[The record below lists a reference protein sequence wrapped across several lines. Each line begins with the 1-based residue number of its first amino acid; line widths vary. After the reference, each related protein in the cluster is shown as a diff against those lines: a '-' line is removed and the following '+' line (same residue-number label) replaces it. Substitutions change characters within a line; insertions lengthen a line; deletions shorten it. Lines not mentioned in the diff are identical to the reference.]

1 MVRCPV
7 RWFLL
12 ACFVVSAGSA
22 ADSPPASS
30 AKVDFARDV
39 EPIFHRNCY
48 ACHGPSMQMNGLRL
62 DQRAAAFEGG
72 HSGKAI
78 VPSDSEASLL
88 MRRVASADAK
98 LNMPP
103 GDVRLSDDEIG
114 VLRAWIDQ
122 GAEWP
127 EKAEPVETKPSDAAK
142 HWSFQPVRRPEPPE
156 VSQRTWVRNP
166 IDRFVLAKLE
176 AEGIRPSVEAGK
188 VTLLRR
194 LHFDLT
200 GLPPGPG
207 EIGEFLWDNAPGA
220 YERLVDRLLDSPHYG
235 EKWARSWLDLARY
248 ADSDGF
254 EKRPRPAPFLAL
266 AALGDRGL
274 EPRHAVRPVHG
285 GADRR

>member
-12 ACFVVSAGSA
+12 ACLAVVSRFCGGFVAGIISQ
-22 ADSPPASS
+22 
-30 AKVDFARDV
+30 VDFARDV
-39 EPIFHRNCY
+39 EPILHRNCY
-48 ACHGPSMQMNGLRL
+48 ACHGPSVQMNGLRL

-88 MRRVASADAK
+88 MRRVSSADAK

-103 GDVRLSDDEIG
+103 GDVRLSDGEIG
-114 VLRAWIDQ
+114 VLRAWVDQ

-127 EKAEPVETKPSDAAK
+127 EKAEPIETKPSDAAK

-176 AEGIRPSVEAGK
+176 AEGIRPSVEADK
-188 VTLLRR
+188 LTLLRR
-194 LHFDLT
+194 LHFDLI

-207 EIGEFLWDNAPGA
+207 EIGEFLLDNAPGA
-220 YERLVDRLLDSPHYG
+220 YEAARRPAARLAPLRREMGP
-235 EKWARSWLDLARY
+235 ELARFG
-248 ADSDGF
+248 S
-254 EKRPRPAPFLAL
+254 L
-266 AALGDRGL
+266 
-274 EPRHAVRPVHG
+274 
-285 GADRR
+285 RR